1 MTSRQFALEI
11 PIEGKDEI
19 SRALQQ
25 AQRLVQRA
33 TQQLNRDLE
42 STERQ
47 VEDTGRAAETAGQRI
62 RRSLTEGM
70 NGAGQ
75 SMRNAGRS
83 MSQAGQSLTT
93 GVTIPLAAAGLAF
106 AKFNDIATSLQ
117 VESQFRRTADNVG
130 LSADQMM
137 KAIRDATGGIID
149 DTALQAATTRSL
161 ALGVGKDMGQITQL
175 WQLARLQARE
185 LGGTVDE
192 SFQRMTQ
199 AIAQGSAETLIS
211 SGFTIR
217 SEQLFAQYAETMGV
231 TTAEM
236 DQATRSQ
243 IVLNAVL
250 EEGTQKLAEAD
261 LATLNEAERLQQM
274 QAELSNTTDNLLRTL
289 IPALETMLGAFNALP
304 GPVKTATIL
313 MLGLALAAGPVA
325 SGLGSLVQGAGLAV
339 QGLTALAKSQRV
351 AAITSR
357 LLAVSLRGVLIA
369 SGIGILIVVL
379 GLLLANWETTWNV
392 ISTVFNAVVGL
403 IAANFDK
410 LLLFLGPAGWILLA
424 LKNMAGGWGE
434 LWGKVK
440 DTAAF
445 FINPIIGLINK
456 LIGAMNAIPGV
467 NIGEIPTIASGEPVR
482 AAQTTQIPTA
492 HQGAI
497 TRSRGLVS
505 VMPNEAIIPLGAGS
519 NPLTGGRSIT
529 VVNHFHGLVIRDE
542 SDIDSIANRVRSS
555 MDGVR

>member
-25 AQRLVQRA
+25 AQRLVQR
-33 TQQLNRDLE
+33 TSQQLNRDLE
-42 STERQ
+42 STKRQ
-47 VEDTGRAAETAGQRI
+47 VEDTGRAADTAGQRI
-62 RRSLTEGM
+62 RRSLSEGM
-70 NGAGQ
+70 KGAGQ
-75 SMRNAGRS
+75 SMRTGGQS
-83 MSQAGQSLTT
+83 MSQAGQGLTA

-106 AKFNDIATSLQ
+106 ANFNDIATSLQ

-149 DTALQAATTRSL
+149 DTALQAATTRLL

-250 EEGTQKLAEAD
+250 EEGTQKLADAD

-304 GPVKTATIL
+304 GPVKTAIIL

-325 SGLGSLVQGAGLAV
+325 SGLGALVQGAGLAV
-339 QGLTALAKSQRV
+339 QGLMALANSQRV

-369 SGIGILIVVL
+369 SGIGILIVIL
-379 GLLLANWETTWNV
+379 GILLANWETTWNV
-392 ISTVFNAVVGL
+392 ISTVFDAVVGF
-403 IAANFDK
+403 IARNFDK

-434 LWGKVK
+434 LWGTVK
-440 DTAAF
+440 DTAVF

-456 LIGAMNAIPGV
+456 LIGVMNKVPGV
-467 NIGEIPTIASGEPVR
+467 NIGDIPTIGGEPAR
-482 AAQTTQIPTA
+482 AAQVSPVPTA
-492 HQGAI
+492 HQGAV

-505 VMPNEAIIPLGAGS
+505 VMPGEAIAPLGAGAG
-519 NPLTGGRSIT
+519 LGGRNIT

-542 SDIDSIANRVRSS
+542 SDIDSLSNQMRGSP
-555 MDGVR
+555 DGIR

>member
-1 MTSRQFALEI
+1 MTSRQYGLEI
-11 PIEGKDEI
+11 SIEGRDEI
-19 SRALQQ
+19 SKALQQ
-25 AQRLVQRA
+25 AQSLVQRA

-62 RRSLTEGM
+62 RRSLIEGM
-70 NGAGQ
+70 DSAGQ
-75 SMRNAGRS
+75 AMRSAGRS

-106 AKFNDIATSLQ
+106 AKFNDVATSLQ
-117 VESQFRRTADNVG
+117 VEGQFRRTAEGVG
-130 LSADQMM
+130 LSADRMM
-137 KAIRDATGGIID
+137 TAIRTASGGIID
-149 DTALQAATTRSL
+149 DTKLQAETTRAM
-161 ALGVGKDMGQITQL
+161 ALGVGEDMQQVSTL

-185 LGGTVDE
+185 LGGTVDQ

-211 SGFTIR
+211 QGFTIR
-217 SEQLFAQYAETMGV
+217 SEQLFAEYAKTMGT

-236 DQATRSQ
+236 DQNTRAQ
-243 IVLNAVL
+243 LVLNAVL
-250 EEGTQKLAEAD
+250 EEGAQKLSKAD
-261 LATLNEAERLQQM
+261 LATLNEAESLQRM
-274 QAELSNTTDNLLRTL
+274 QAELSNTTDNLLRNL
-289 IPALETMLGAFNALP
+289 IPALETTLGLFNALP

-325 SGLGSLVQGAGLAV
+325 SGLGAIVQGVGIAV

-351 AAITSR
+351 AAVTSR

-379 GLLLANWETTWNV
+379 GLLLANWETTWSV
-392 ISTVFNAVVGL
+392 IQTVTGAVVGF
-403 IAANFDK
+403 ISQHFDK
-410 LLLFLGPAGWILLA
+410 LLLFLGPAGWILLG

-445 FINPIIGLINK
+445 FINPVIGLINK

-467 NIGEIPTIASGEPVR
+467 NIGEIPTIGGEPAR
-482 AAQTTQIPTA
+482 AAQVSPIPTA

-497 TRSRGLVS
+497 TRSAGLVS
-505 VMPNEAIIPLGAGS
+505 VMPNEAIIPLSGRG
-519 NPLTGGRSIT
+519 PGGIGGGGVT
-529 VVNHFHGLVIRDE
+529 VVNHFHGLVVRDE
-542 SDIDSIANRVRSS
+542 SDIDYIANRVRGSL
-555 MDGVR
+555 DGIR

>member
-1 MTSRQFALEI
+1 MTSSRFALEV
-11 PIEGKDEI
+11 PIEGRDEI
-19 SRALQQ
+19 SKALQN
-25 AQRLVQRA
+25 AQRLVQQA
-33 TQQLNRDLE
+33 TQALNRDLA
-42 STERQ
+42 STERE
-47 VEDTGRAAETAGQRI
+47 VEEVGRAAETAGQRI
-62 RRSLTEGM
+62 RRHLTDSM
-70 NGAGQ
+70 KNAGQ

-106 AKFNDIATSLQ
+106 AKFNDVATSLQ
-117 VESQFRRTADNVG
+117 VEGQFRRTADNVG
-130 LSADQMM
+130 LSADRMM
-137 KAIRDATGGIID
+137 TAIREATGGIID
-149 DTALQAATTRSL
+149 DTALQAVTTRSL
-161 ALGVGKDMGQITQL
+161 ALGVGKDLGQITTL

-185 LGGTVDE
+185 LGGAVDE

-217 SEQLFAQYAETMGV
+217 SEQLFADYAATMGI
-231 TTAEM
+231 TTAEI

-250 EEGTQKLAEAD
+250 EEGAGKLAEAD

-304 GPVKTATIL
+304 GPMKTGIIL

-325 SGLGSLVQGAGLAV
+325 SGLGAIVQGAGLAV
-339 QGLTALAKSQRV
+339 QGIQALAKSQRV

-379 GLLLANWETTWNV
+379 GLLLANWETTWGV
-392 ISTVFNAVVGL
+392 IQTVSEAVFGFL
-403 IAANFDK
+403 SRNFDK
-410 LLLFLGPAGWILLA
+410 LLLFLGPAGWLILG
-424 LKNMAGGWGE
+424 LKHLAGGWGE
-434 LWGKVK
+434 LWGKIR
-440 DTAAF
+440 DLTASF
-445 FINPIIGLINK
+445 VNPIIAMINGVTSA
-456 LIGAMNAIPGV
+456 LNLIPGV
-467 NIGEIPTIASGEPVR
+467 NIGQIPTINGGGGAETSP
-482 AAQTTQIPTA
+482 IPTA

-497 TRSRGLVS
+497 TRSAGLVS
-505 VMPNEAIIPLGAGS
+505 VLPNEAIIPLGPGGGAG
-519 NPLTGGRSIT
+519 LGGRVVNIT
-529 VVNHFHGLVIRDE
+529 NHFHGLVVRDE
-542 SDIDSIANRVRSS
+542 GDIDSIANRVRGSL
-555 MDGVR
+555 DGVR

>member
-1 MTSRQFALEI
+1 
-11 PIEGKDEI
+11 
-19 SRALQQ
+19 
-25 AQRLVQRA
+25 
-33 TQQLNRDLE
+33 
-42 STERQ
+42 
-47 VEDTGRAAETAGQRI
+47 
-62 RRSLTEGM
+62 
-70 NGAGQ
+70 
-75 SMRNAGRS
+75 

-161 ALGVGKDMGQITQL
+161 ALGVGKDMGQMTQL

-392 ISTVFNAVVGL
+392 ISTVFNAVVGF

-456 LIGAMNAIPGV
+456 LIGVMNKVPGV
-467 NIGEIPTIASGEPVR
+467 NIGDIPTIGGEPAR
-482 AAQTTQIPTA
+482 AAQVSPIPTA

-497 TRSRGLVS
+497 TRSRVLVS
-505 VMPNEAIIPLGAGS
+505 VMPNEAIVPLGAGAG
-519 NPLTGGRSIT
+519 LGGRNIT

-542 SDIDSIANRVRSS
+542 SDIDSLSNQMRGSL
-555 MDGVR
+555 DGVR